1 MVLGVGRPEHR
12 DKHPKLWSE
21 RGVRE
26 LVVSPLKDKPAER
39 LVRAVLGAGLADDRV
54 KKLVSKAAGNPY
66 FLEELLR
73 AEAEGQGDSTP
84 DTVLAMVEARLLR
97 LEPAP
102 RRLLRAASVYGGRF
116 DEAGL
121 EAVLGE
127 ASPRASLEALVAR
140 EWLTALEGGGYV
152 FRQAT
157 SREAAYAMLVEEDK
171 RLAHARAAEHLA
183 GSRGDPVAIAEH
195 HERAQAPERAAPW
208 WAKAATQALEAN
220 DFTGAIARAEAAE
233 RCGARGA
240 DLADALLARAEAHS
254 WLADNP
260 ALCETAGRLAAVA
273 KTVDQEAATL
283 RWRALGAHRA
293 GDTPKLEETLAR
305 ACELCERHRD
315 NDAAVGDAI
324 RIATYAL
331 RAGAHARAEA
341 LVSFLESSDS
351 PPESRGVRVF
361 DEWLRWRAVHAE
373 HAQETETAVH
383 LYREASRQLRSAGNT
398 RGAMAEQ
405 INLSSELLRLGAYD
419 EAAQTLEASLSECE
433 RLGLTY
439 AVAVTLNNLCV
450 ARLGLG
456 RLDEALLAGRKA
468 VATSAKG
475 RHAMLEASSRDSTA
489 RVLLAGGHVQEAVS
503 EAERALTLLPAAHPV
518 ALTART
524 LLADALLSPGGRRCC
539 PRPGSRQKR
548 RRRPRHR
555 SFTLQRAR
563 VHPPRA
569 HRRAR
574 GQRARGRGPA
584 GAGGGARL
592 GARARGPDPERAL
605 PPHLRRRA
613 RRRTDLEVSSWVG
626 SGVRSPFEPSRR
638 SLM

>member
-1 MVLGVGRPEHR
+1 
-12 DKHPKLWSE
+12 
-21 RGVRE
+21 
-26 LVVSPLKDKPAER
+26 
-39 LVRAVLGAGLADDRV
+39 
-54 KKLVSKAAGNPY
+54 
-66 FLEELLR
+66 
-73 AEAEGQGDSTP
+73 
-84 DTVLAMVEARLLR
+84 
-97 LEPAP
+97 
-102 RRLLRAASVYGGRF
+102 
-116 DEAGL
+116 
-121 EAVLGE
+121 
-127 ASPRASLEALVAR
+127 
-140 EWLTALEGGGYV
+140 
-152 FRQAT
+152 
-157 SREAAYAMLVEEDK
+157 
-171 RLAHARAAEHLA
+171 
-183 GSRGDPVAIAEH
+183 
-195 HERAQAPERAAPW
+195 RAAPW

-233 RCGARGA
+233 RCGARGD
-240 DLADALLARAEAHS
+240 DLVEALLARAEAHS

-361 DEWLRWRAVHAE
+361 DEWLRWRAVRAE

-383 LYREASRQLRSAGNT
+383 LYREASRRLRSAGNT
-398 RGAMAEQ
+398 RGDLAEQ
-405 INLSSELLRLGAYD
+405 VNLSSELLTLGAYD

-439 AVAVTLNNLCV
+439 AVAATLNNLCV

-475 RHAMLEASSRDSTA
+475 RHAMLEANSRDSTA

-524 LLADALLSPGGRRCC
+524 SLADALLARRGAGDAALALAHARNVVEALDTDASRCRE
-539 PRPGSRQKR
+539 PASTLRVHIDALEANGLVDEARQAREEARGWVLERASKIRSEHYRRTFLEGALDVARILRRVSDVRPG
-548 RRRPRHR
+548 
-555 SFTLQRAR
+555 
-563 VHPPRA
+563 
-569 HRRAR
+569 R
-574 GQRARGRGPA
+574 G
-584 GAGGGARL
+584 
-592 GARARGPDPERAL
+592 
-605 PPHLRRRA
+605 
-613 RRRTDLEVSSWVG
+613 SST
-626 SGVRSPFEPSRR
+626 
-638 SLM
+638 